1 MAIELSI
8 DGRKQRGQ
16 VKSVKIASSGAG
28 VRIFAR
34 LAALAAFVGRA
45 VQTSMDR
52 IRTAQVRVGK
62 RKQMELVESLPLGN
76 RRQLLL
82 VVCDNQRY
90 LVGAGADSV
99 GSILAVEAV
108 PVPRN
113 RAARGPELVR
123 RTGRDA
129 GHDAGLRS
137 LEEPELDLWD

>member
-8 DGRKQRGQ
+8 DGRNQQGR
-16 VKSVKIASSGAG
+16 VKSVEIARGGAV

-34 LAALAAFVGRA
+34 LAAMAAFLGRSA
-45 VQTSMDR
+45 QTSMER

-62 RKQMELVESLPLGN
+62 RKQMEVVESLPLGN
-76 RRQLLL
+76 RRQLML
-82 VVCDNQRY
+82 VVCDKQRY

-108 PVPRN
+108 PVSRD

-123 RTGRDA
+123 HRGRDA
-129 GHDAGLRS
+129 RYDAGSRS
-137 LEEPELDLWD
+137 PEEPELDLWD